1 MKKRIISLLMCLVM
15 AFSIVPAALEAAGDG
30 STVTLLQDVT
40 LPDNDKVYISKEYGQ
55 QVSFAIDYT
64 PPGSPDSRPAVK
76 DTTSPATGD
85 AGLVVYAAI
94 VLSSCAGTALL
105 LRRKR
110 EHE

>member
-40 LPDNDKVYISKEYGQ
+40 LPAGQSYGTVEYKMGMILMDPLYYTSDNG
-55 QVSFAIDYT
+55 
-64 PPGSPDSRPAVK
+64 
-76 DTTSPATGD
+76 
-85 AGLVVYAAI
+85 AAI
-94 VLSSCAGTALL
+94 ALSSCTGTALQ